1 MTTFIKPLVF
11 EQSNI
16 QAQQFIPSFFLPPL
30 THDIDTLRTLISLIK
45 SPPLLPCLQLLCIKL
60 ALTTDFKQYFPVL
73 VKNATNKMQNLTF
86 NLKLL
91 TNNMKNWLVSDKNQ
105 WVSQRIPKVQKNN
118 EKYFIKNHWKIWPS
132 YSHLRNSIYC
142 SPHYQY
148 NKVTDAV
155 GILLTNNMKN
165 WLVSDNN
172 QWVSQR
178 IPKSTKNNE
187 KYFIKNHWKIWP
199 SYSHLRNSI
208 YCSPHYQYNKVTDAV
223 GRRSKRNI
231 KIFLLEKIEN
241 KVITLTPDNP
251 YSDNHFET

>member
-142 SPHYQY
+142 SSHYQY
-148 NKVTDAV
+148 NKVTEAV
-155 GILLTNNMKN
+155 
-165 WLVSDNN
+165 D
-172 QWVSQR
+172 
-178 IPKSTKNNE
+178 
-187 KYFIKNHWKIWP
+187 
-199 SYSHLRNSI
+199 
-208 YCSPHYQYNKVTDAV
+208 
-223 GRRSKRNI
+223 RRSKRNL
-231 KIFLLEKIEN
+231 KIFLLEKLKTKWLLSLLVIHILI
-241 KVITLTPDNP
+241 ITLRPKSKPSLINLIKVSNNDNKKRQSSRGKNVSNKKSLVMNWFLSNQKHCAP
-251 YSDNHFET
+251 RTLYKC